1 MTLTKKKPSRIRWAF
16 YVMLIPGFIF
26 TLIYSYGP
34 LVGLSIA
41 FQRFD
46 IANGLFGSEWIG
58 FTNFRF
64 IFGLR
69 DFHRALLNT
78 LYIATIKIILNMS
91 CAIIVALLLNEVRHV
106 AFKRTVQTLVYLP
119 FFISWVIL
127 AGVFLDMLSLDGIIN
142 TVLKSV
148 GIEPVFFFG
157 DATAFPW
164 VIIITEVW
172 KGFGWGTIIYLA
184 AIVGIDPT
192 LYEAAAIDGANR
204 FKRILHIT
212 LPGIVPIIVL
222 SVTLNLGGVL
232 NAGFDQVVNMYNPT
246 VYSSGDII
254 DTLVYRVGLQ
264 GTRLTLPRYEIGA
277 AIGMFKSVV
286 SFGLVSGAY
295 FLAYKFADYRIF

>member
-1 MTLTKKKPSRIRWAF
+1 
-16 YVMLIPGFIF
+16 MLIPGFIF

-46 IANGLFGSEWIG
+46 IANGLFGSQWIG
-58 FTNFRF
+58 FENFRF

-69 DFHRALLNT
+69 DFQRALVNT
-78 LYIATIKIILNMS
+78 LYIAIIKIILNMS
-91 CAIIVALLLNEVRHV
+91 FAIVVALMLNEIRHIV
-106 AFKRTVQTLVYLP
+106 FKRTVQTLVYLP

-127 AGVFLDMLSLDGIIN
+127 AGVFLDMLSLDGIVN
-142 TVLKSV
+142 TILKSF
-148 GIEPVFFFG
+148 GIEPIFFFG
-157 DATAFPW
+157 DATVFPW
-164 VIIITEVW
+164 VIILTEVW

-192 LYEAAAIDGANR
+192 LYEAAAIDGAGR

-212 LPGIVPIIVL
+212 LPGIIPIIVL

-246 VYSSGDII
+246 VYSTGDII

-286 SFGLVSGAY
+286 SFVLVSGAY
-295 FLAYKFADYRIF
+295 FFAYKFADYRIF